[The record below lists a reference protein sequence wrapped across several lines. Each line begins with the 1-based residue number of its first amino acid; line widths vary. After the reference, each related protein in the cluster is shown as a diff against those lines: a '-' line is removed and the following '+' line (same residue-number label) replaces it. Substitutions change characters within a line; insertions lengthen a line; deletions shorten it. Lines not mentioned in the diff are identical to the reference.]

1 MNENFTGIGK
11 RISNKLL
18 ELNLKQVDLVKITNI
33 SKNAISNYING
44 IRTPDTLSTYKIAK
58 ALKVSMEWLLT
69 GEDHTTNK
77 KTDLILNDLEE
88 ECLHIFRQLS
98 QANKYRTLGYM
109 EAFLQNQNTPPPIKK
124 PTKKVPIIGTVAAGS
139 PILATNYFEDFIE
152 TDNFKADYALIIKG
166 DSMEPLIK
174 DKEIVLVQKTTVS
187 EGEIGIFIIGTTPE
201 DSEATCKK
209 LKKIS
214 NYHIQLISINP
225 RHEPIDIDLTKEQVR
240 AIGKVL
246 I

>member
-1 MNENFTGIGK
+1 MSSIGDRFKELRKKFNINQKECASKIGISQG
-11 RISNKLL
+11 
-18 ELNLKQVDLVKITNI
+18 
-33 SKNAISNYING
+33 
-44 IRTPDTLSTYKIAK
+44 TLSDIESNNTRPSIETLISASRFFN
-58 ALKVSMEWLLT
+58 VTTDWLLT
-69 GEDHTTNK
+69 GEEHTTNK

-88 ECLHIFRQLS
+88 ECLHMYNQLTLN
-98 QANKYRTLGYM
+98 NKYRILGSLDM
-109 EAFLQNQNTPPPIKK
+109 LLKTQNTPPPIKK